1 MVEVIGKLAALVVMT
16 YLVTSVGSA
25 LRMYFVH
32 SRYVHVEF
40 AGKKWRSFGEWAPRQ
55 YRRLI
60 GLRWAALAG
69 LVVWVAILF
78 VPAVYQ

>member
-1 MVEVIGKLAALVVMT
+1 MIDVIGRLAALVVMT
-16 YLVTSVGSA
+16 YVVVSVCSA

-60 GLRWAALAG
+60 GLRWAAVAG
-69 LVVWVAILF
+69 LVVWMAIVF
-78 VPAVYQ
+78 VPPLYQ